1 MKKLFILLLALL
13 LLVACTQEPTV
24 AILPDPAPDQE
35 ISYSEEGLS
44 LELVESIFEES
55 PAAIHTI
62 VRNDSGQ
69 PYRLG
74 EFYHI
79 EMKVDGKW
87 HVITY
92 SDAVFL
98 NNPSFRDF
106 GNILKD
112 GEEGRQLFSVEALGI
127 TLIPGDYRLVK
138 TFLSIT
144 EPYHEVSVA
153 ATFSVE

>member
-1 MKKLFILLLALL
+1 MKKLVIPQLALL
-13 LLVACTQEPTV
+13 LLVACTQKPTV
-24 AILPDPAPDQE
+24 AIFPDPAPDQE
-35 ISYSEEGLS
+35 IPSSEEGLS

-55 PAAIHTI
+55 PTAIRI

-74 EFYHI
+74 EFYPI

-98 NNPSFRDF
+98 YNPSFRDF
-106 GNILKD
+106 GNALND

-127 TLIPGDYRLVK
+127 TLIPVDYRLVK

-153 ATFSVE
+153 AIFFME